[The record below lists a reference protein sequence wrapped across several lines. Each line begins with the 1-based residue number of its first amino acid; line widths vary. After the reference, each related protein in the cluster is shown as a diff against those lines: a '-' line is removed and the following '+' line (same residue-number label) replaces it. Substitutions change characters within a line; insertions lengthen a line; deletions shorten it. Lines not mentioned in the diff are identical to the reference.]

1 MKFDIF
7 HKSGKKSSKK
17 INLNDDV
24 FCVEPNQHSV
34 YLAINSEIIVNSFV
48 RTARLKMLDTYLV
61 KRGEKVS
68 GEIFLRIN
76 NLEGFSRL
84 YTYKKT
90 NVTNFWET
98 YGTDKWEENKLIE
111 SKIEKAIKIDEDIW
125 VLELED
131 REGRYPDF

>member
-1 MKFDIF
+1 M
-7 HKSGKKSSKK
+7 
-17 INLNDDV
+17 
-24 FCVEPNQHSV
+24 
-34 YLAINSEIIVNSFV
+34 AINSEIIVNSFIRTV
-48 RTARLKMLDTYLV
+48 RSKMLDVYLV

-76 NLEGFSRL
+76 NLKGFSKL

-90 NVTNFWET
+90 NINNFWEI
-98 YGTDKWEENKLIE
+98 YGVDNWEENKLIE

-131 REGRYPDF
+131 KEGNYPDF

>member
-1 MKFDIF
+1 MGGF
-7 HKSGKKSSKK
+7 
-17 INLNDDV
+17 
-24 FCVEPNQHSV
+24 
-34 YLAINSEIIVNSFV
+34 LAINSEIIVNSFV

-90 NVTNFWET
+90 NITNFWET
-98 YGTDKWEENKLIE
+98 YGADNWEENKLIE

>member
-1 MKFDIF
+1 
-7 HKSGKKSSKK
+7 
-17 INLNDDV
+17 
-24 FCVEPNQHSV
+24 
-34 YLAINSEIIVNSFV
+34 LAINSEIIVNSFIRTV
-48 RTARLKMLDTYLV
+48 RSKMLDVYLV

-76 NLEGFSRL
+76 NLKGFSKL

-90 NVTNFWET
+90 NINNFWEI
-98 YGTDKWEENKLIE
+98 YGVDNWEENKLIE

-131 REGRYPDF
+131 KEGNYPDF